1 MHRRA
6 FLGTVGAAGAVG
18 TAGCGFRAG
27 TDGDGGGTDEGSAD
41 GAGSGNG
48 DDESG
53 DDARPDGPDRRF
65 RVGDDGFEVSVDGGP
80 FAEFVPRGVNLGMAK
95 PGRFPGEAAITRAE
109 YDRWL
114 AAMGELNVNVVRV
127 YTVHPPAFYRAL
139 AAHNRENPDP
149 IYLLQGNWIGEEHL
163 ISAGDAFVL
172 AEEFDRSLRRAVDV
186 VHGATTIDPEPGHAS
201 GTYDADVS
209 DSVLG
214 YVAGIEW
221 PPTVVRETNRSNEPG
236 AYDGEYLSSTVDRPF
251 ERWLA
256 GRLDRAVAHEV
267 EAYGV
272 GRPAAFTNWVT
283 TDPLSH
289 PYEPFETEDAV
300 TVDPDAV
307 VATDANDAGTFAAYH
322 VYPYYPPLLN
332 ETPEYANYVDHRG
345 EANAYAGYLNDLVGA
360 TGHPLV
366 VAEFGV
372 PSSRGIAQRHVHGRD
387 QGRHTEEEQGEIVAA
402 MYEDLRE
409 VGAAGGLVFSWHD
422 EWFKRTWNLADLSD
436 PNRRPEWSN
445 VQTPEQRFG
454 LLAFD
459 PANAV
464 PLDGSGG
471 AWTDA
476 TSATPAGSPAPIG
489 DGDDAGNDAA
499 AGDRE
504 LTALRV
510 TSDAAYLSIRL
521 EFADLGGTAGESA
534 DGGVDWDRTN
544 YLVTLGLTGRD
555 GVELPYGVDAT
566 SASTDFV
573 VRLGGPDD
581 SRVTVHPR
589 YDAFAYLYGA
599 EAGLDLSRYR
609 DPEPGAFAPVRMTIN
624 RGYTVPP
631 TGERVPFQSVETGA
645 LRYGNGN
652 PDSPEYDSLAD
663 VHVSPATDAVEVR
676 LPWLLLNVADPSR
689 RRRLGDLWADGVDAY
704 EPFEAI
710 DVAAASY
717 VPAGGE
723 DDAEAPGSAAPIDST
738 PTNLAHAVPG
748 IEGDRLDAVGYV
760 PPTWDEPAY
769 DERLK
774 ESADR
779 LREVFGREASAPD
792 E

>member
-1 MHRRA
+1 MNRRA
-6 FLGTVGAAGAVG
+6 FLGRVGAAGAVG

-27 TDGDGGGTDEGSAD
+27 TDGDGDGPDEGDGSAPD
-41 GAGSGNG
+41 DAEAG
-48 DDESG
+48 DDG
-53 DDARPDGPDRRF
+53 TADDPPDGPDRRF
-65 RVGDDGFEVSVDGGP
+65 RVVDDGFAVSVDGGS
-80 FAEFVPRGVNLGMAK
+80 FEALVPRGVNLGMAK

-114 AAMGELNVNVVRV
+114 AWMGELNVNVVRV

-139 AAHNRENPDP
+139 AAYNREHADP
-149 IYLLQGNWIGEEHL
+149 IYLLHGNWIGEELLAH
-163 ISAGDAFVL
+163 AGDAFAL
-172 AEEFDRSLRRAVDV
+172 SAEFDRSLRQVVDV
-186 VHGATTIDPEPGHAS
+186 VHGETTIDPEPGHAS

-209 DSVLG
+209 DAVLG
-214 YVAGIEW
+214 YIAGIEW
-221 PPTVVRETNRSNEPG
+221 PPTVVAETNRANDPG
-236 AYDGEYLSSTVDRPF
+236 PYDGEYLASTVDRPF

-256 GRLDRAVAHEV
+256 ERLDRAVAHEV
-267 EAYGV
+267 DAYGTQ
-272 GRPAAFTNWVT
+272 RPAAFTNWVT

-289 PYEPFETEDAV
+289 PYEPFEMEDAV
-300 TVDPDAV
+300 AVDPDAI

-332 ETPEYANYVDHRG
+332 ETPEYASYVDHRG
-345 EANAYAGYLNDLVGA
+345 EPNSYAGYLNDLVGA
-360 TGHPLV
+360 TDHPLV

-387 QGRHTEEEQGEIVAA
+387 QGRYTETEQGEIVAA
-402 MYEDLRE
+402 MYEDVRE

-422 EWFKRTWNLADLSD
+422 EWFKRTWNLAALSD

-445 VQTPEQRFG
+445 VQTPEQGFG
-454 LLAFD
+454 LLTFD
-459 PANAV
+459 PADAV
-464 PLDGSGG
+464 PLDGSAD
-471 AWTDA
+471 AWADA
-476 TSATPAGSPAPIG
+476 TAATPADPPVRFDDGG
-489 DGDDAGNDAA
+489 DGSAADDA
-499 AGDRE
+499 RE

-521 EFADLGGTAGESA
+521 EFADLGDGAGVDDA
-534 DGGVDWDRTN
+534 PDWDRVN
-544 YLVTLGLTGRD
+544 YLLTLGLTGRG
-555 GVELPYGVDAT
+555 GVQLPHGVDAT

-599 EAGLDLSRYR
+599 EAGLDLDSYR
-609 DPEPGAFAPVRMTIN
+609 NPDPGAFAPIRMTIG

-663 VHVSPATDAVEVR
+663 VHVSPSTDAIEVR

-689 RRRLGDLWADGVDAY
+689 RRRLGDLWSDGVDEY

-717 VPAGGE
+717 VPAGDGDAGSG
-723 DDAEAPGSAAPIDST
+723 DDGGGTEAAAEPIDSR

-748 IEGDRLDAVGYV
+748 VEGDRLRTVEYV

-769 DERLK
+769 TERLK
-774 ESADR
+774 ESAEY
-779 LREVFGREASAPD
+779 LRETFGRYG
-792 E
+792 